1 MGKDAKA
8 GGGKGK
14 GKQSGGSDEASS
26 KGKGKA
32 GKAAADGLGTCTYV
46 KESLGELNLPLL
58 FNFRQAPTSGR
69 RKLFWYQ
76 LLCCRYSAPVL
87 PKSLILCR
95 DTASHPP
102 PLSDQ
107 PFTSA
112 MA

>member
-46 KESLGELNLPLL
+46 KARHVLCEKQGKINKAYKRLQTCRRLVEQR
-58 FNFRQAPTSGR
+58 RQSSS
-69 RKLFWYQ
+69 
-76 LLCCRYSAPVL
+76 C
-87 PKSLILCR
+87 
-95 DTASHPP
+95 
-102 PLSDQ
+102 
-107 PFTSA
+107 
-112 MA
+112 